1 MTANE
6 SRTKDNQMEPKN
18 ANQIKDLVKQYEDPR
33 VYEGEIIYEG
43 QDPAAVKKKIDNLPS
58 KKFAYKLGKM
68 VGSVITVLGVINEV
82 GRWVK
87 TDRKR
92 PEDTRKGRGRR
103 MRRFRRRR

>member
-1 MTANE
+1 MTAGA
-6 SRTKDNQMEPKN
+6 RTKDIQMEPKKP
-18 ANQIKDLVKQYEDPR
+18 NQVKDLVKQDEDPR
-33 VYEGEIIYEG
+33 VYEGEIIYEN
-43 QDPAAVKKKIDNLPS
+43 QEPAPVKKKIDNLPS

-87 TDRKR
+87 TDRKC
-92 PEDTRKGRGRR
+92 PDETQKGRGRR

>member
-1 MTANE
+1 
-6 SRTKDNQMEPKN
+6 MEPKN

-92 PEDTRKGRGRR
+92 PEETRKGRGRR

>member
-1 MTANE
+1 
-6 SRTKDNQMEPKN
+6 MEPKKT
-18 ANQIKDLVKQYEDPR
+18 NQVKNLVKQDEEPR
-33 VYEGEIIYEG
+33 VYEREIIYED
-43 QDPAAVKKKIDNLPS
+43 QEPAAVKKKIDNLPS

-68 VGSVITVLGVINEV
+68 LGSVITVLGVINEV

-92 PEDTRKGRGRR
+92 PAESQKGMGRR